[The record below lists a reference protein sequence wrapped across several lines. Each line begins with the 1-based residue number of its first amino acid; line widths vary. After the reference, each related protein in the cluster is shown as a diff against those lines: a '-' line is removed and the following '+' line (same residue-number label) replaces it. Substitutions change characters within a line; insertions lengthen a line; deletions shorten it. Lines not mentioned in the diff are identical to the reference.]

1 MSNMMDRLKSI
12 ATYAFILLF
21 SGFFFIPLFW
31 MVVISIKNPIDQ
43 FTLGFVPWLQ
53 FEPTLRNWE
62 VEGFGQA
69 AENLKALMNSTIIGL
84 GSATIATVLGA
95 LAGYALARFEFKRM
109 KNVDILSY
117 FLSLRFLPP
126 IALAIPFYVF
136 MQSIP
141 VGTSG
146 LIDTQLAVILIHGS
160 AFLPYAVLV
169 IRDAFKSVPVAMEE
183 SAFVDGA
190 SVLRVLTRIALPV
203 VAPAVA
209 AVFILTFSF
218 SWNEFLFAFVLT
230 SKNAFT
236 LPIRIAESVTAIG
249 VFFYA
254 LSIRQLIAV
263 IPPIILGILVQ
274 KYIVSGLTMGAVK
287 A

>member
-1 MSNMMDRLKSI
+1 MPDMVNRFKSVI
-12 ATYAFILLF
+12 TYILVLLF
-21 SGFFFIPLFW
+21 SGFFFIALFW
-31 MVVISIKNPIDQ
+31 MVIISIKKPIDQ
-43 FTLGFVPWLQ
+43 FTLGFIPWLQ

-62 VEGFGQA
+62 AEGVKQA

-84 GSATIATVLGA
+84 GSATIATILGT
-95 LAGYALARFEFKRM
+95 LAGYALARFEFKKI
-109 KNVDILSY
+109 KNVDIISY

-126 IALAIPFYVF
+126 IALAIPYYFL
-136 MQSIP
+136 MQSI
-141 VGTSG
+141 G
-146 LIDTQLAVILIHGS
+146 LIDTQLAVILVHAA

-169 IRDAFKSVPVAMEE
+169 MRDAFKSIPVAMEE
-183 SAFVDGA
+183 SAFIDGA
-190 SVLRVLTRIALPV
+190 SILKVITNIVLPI
-203 VAPAVA
+203 VAPALA
-209 AVFILTFSF
+209 AVFILTFTF

-236 LPIRIAESVTAIG
+236 LPIRIAESITAIG

-263 IPPIILGILVQ
+263 IPPIILGMLVQ

>member
-1 MSNMMDRLKSI
+1 MMDRLKSI

-62 VEGFGQA
+62 AEGFKQA

>member
-1 MSNMMDRLKSI
+1 
-12 ATYAFILLF
+12 
-21 SGFFFIPLFW
+21 
-31 MVVISIKNPIDQ
+31 MVIISIKKPIDQ
-43 FTLGFVPWLQ
+43 FTLGFIPWLQ

-62 VEGFGQA
+62 AEGVKQA

-84 GSATIATVLGA
+84 GSATIATILGT
-95 LAGYALARFEFKRM
+95 LAGYALARFEFKKI
-109 KNVDILSY
+109 KNVDIISY

-126 IALAIPFYVF
+126 IALAIPYYFL
-136 MQSIP
+136 MQSI
-141 VGTSG
+141 G
-146 LIDTQLAVILIHGS
+146 LIDTQLAVILVHAA

-169 IRDAFKSVPVAMEE
+169 MRDAFKSIPVAMEE
-183 SAFVDGA
+183 SAFIDGA
-190 SVLRVLTRIALPV
+190 SILKVITNIVLPI
-203 VAPAVA
+203 VAPALA
-209 AVFILTFSF
+209 AVFILTFTF

-236 LPIRIAESVTAIG
+236 LPIRIAESITAIG

-263 IPPIILGILVQ
+263 IPPIILGMLVQ

>member
-1 MSNMMDRLKSI
+1 MMDRLKSI

-62 VEGFGQA
+62 AEGFKQA

-263 IPPIILGILVQ
+263 IPPIVLGILVQ